1 MAQNACSDAR
11 TCLLG
16 VSLNEIFARN
26 CHLISFL
33 TSGPIKWTFMQAYA
47 VQDRLLG
54 LSRLCVFFQ
63 VSHRN
68 NNGKTRIIL
77 QATQLEHVSINV

>member
-16 VSLNEIFARN
+16 VLLSEIFARN

-33 TSGPIKWTFMQAYA
+33 LQGQLNGLLCRHNA
-47 VQDRLLG
+47 VQGRLIG
-54 LSRLCVFFQ
+54 LSELCVFSKFLIET
-63 VSHRN
+63 
-68 NNGKTRIIL
+68 KTERH
-77 QATQLEHVSINV
+77 E